1 MASIEQVKAAL
12 AQAAD
17 QSNTT
22 TSQIRAAIE
31 GTEQVLVRLRAVAA
45 GTGHPTLGE
54 AIARAEQSK
63 QQLVEAATILQGSSQ
78 AARQYM
84 SVLG

>member
-1 MASIEQVKAAL
+1 MASI
-12 AQAAD
+12 
-17 QSNTT
+17 
-22 TSQIRAAIE
+22 
-31 GTEQVLVRLRAVAA
+31 EQVLVRLRAA
-45 GTGHPTLGE
+45 GTGHPTLAE

-63 QQLVEAATILQGSSQ
+63 QRLVEGATTLQGSSQ

>member
-22 TSQIRAAIE
+22 TNQIRAAIE
-31 GTEQVLVRLRAVAA
+31 STEQVLVRLRTVAA

-63 QQLVEAATILQGSSQ
+63 QRLVEAATIMQGSSQ